1 LKFMA
6 RPARSF
12 VASRRRSKPNFRPNH
27 PVRLFWSSRPTYA
40 PIALPEQLEM
50 PAQVR
55 EFKDVR
61 EAIHYVYENKSNTQF
76 HCAIIFHATL
86 GTLWD
91 WSCLEQRRAIPVGLL
106 G

>member
-1 LKFMA
+1 
-6 RPARSF
+6 
-12 VASRRRSKPNFRPNH
+12 
-27 PVRLFWSSRPTYA
+27 
-40 PIALPEQLEM
+40 M